1 MVVRTDAPILDP
13 AWTVG
18 RLGLEDLVLA
28 YMERPADAARGA
40 GTGGASMIWL
50 TWRQLRLQAAA
61 VYVLVA
67 AAAVALAITGPR
79 LADLARLNANIY
91 QALTRTDRNL
101 FFAGIVV
108 MAVAP
113 AIIGAFWGAPLVAR
127 ELEAGTHRLVWS
139 QSVTRT
145 RWLATKLAVTA
156 VAASVAV
163 GALTLAV
170 SWWSGPIDGAL
181 SSTHGGLPARLTPVA
196 FAMRGIAPIGYTVF
210 ALVLGVAL
218 GIVLRRPLPAMAL
231 TLAIFTFVQI
241 AMPLWVRPH
250 LIAPTQENVTLSLA
264 RLDSI
269 LLDGS
274 RTPPAITITMTTGGQ
289 GDWVLSN
296 KTVDAAGRVVALPG
310 WVATCLPTPPPPGSA
325 SRAQAA
331 GKGSLAACFT
341 RLAHEG
347 YRQRVVYQPADRF
360 WPLQW
365 AETAL
370 FLALSGLLTWFCF
383 WWTRHRLS

>member
-1 MVVRTDAPILDP
+1 
-13 AWTVG
+13 
-18 RLGLEDLVLA
+18 
-28 YMERPADAARGA
+28 
-40 GTGGASMIWL
+40 MIWL
-50 TWRQLRLQAAA
+50 TWRQFRTQAAA
-61 VYVLVA
+61 VYAAVA
-67 AAAVALAITGPR
+67 AAAVVLAITGPR
-79 LADLARLNANIY
+79 LADLARIDANVYDRLTNA
-91 QALTRTDRNL
+91 DRNL

-113 AIIGAFWGAPLVAR
+113 ALIGAFWGAPLVAR
-127 ELEAGTHRLVWS
+127 ELEAGTHRLVWN

-156 VAASVAV
+156 LAASAAV

-170 SWWSGPIDGAL
+170 SWWSEPIDGAL
-181 SSTHGGLPARLTPVA
+181 SSTHGGLPSRLTPVA
-196 FAMRGIAPIGYTVF
+196 FAMRGIVPVGYTVF

-231 TLAIFTFVQI
+231 TLAIFAFVQI

-250 LIAPTQENVTLSLA
+250 LITPVQENVTITRA

-269 LLDGS
+269 LMDGS
-274 RTPPAITITMTTGGQ
+274 RTPPAITIMMTTGDHS
-289 GDWVLSN
+289 DWVLSN
-296 KTVDAAGRVVALPG
+296 KTVNAAGRVVALPAWLG
-310 WVATCLPTPPPPGSA
+310 NCLPKPPEPGSP
-325 SRAQAA
+325 SRAQAP
-331 GKGSLAACFT
+331 GSGSLDACFT

-347 YRQRVVYQPADRF
+347 YRQRVVYHPADRF